1 MKNVFVIITLM
12 IFSSQLFA
20 QTETK
25 AQARPTFM
33 VKSVELSCCGARM
46 AFRQKVLR
54 IVTSYPPSDLLVKIV
69 NSSGGTV
76 STIPITST
84 DFKTPCLNLV
94 NGATYTI
101 TFVDSAGL
109 AFPFAPIT
117 KVAPSCPEIIKKADL
132 DPKSLDPH

>member
-1 MKNVFVIITLM
+1 MKNVFVVITLL

-25 AQARPTFM
+25 ARPTFM

-46 AFRQKVLR
+46 AFRQKVLH

-109 AFPFAPIT
+109 VFPFAPIT
-117 KVAPSCPEIIKKADL
+117 KVAPSCPEIVGPKSSDL
-132 DPKSLDPH
+132 NPKSLDPH